1 MAFSIHKIY
10 KIKSGTV
17 YRENYIQCF
26 FLMQISIQIQKIE
39 VRQISSVKKEKY
51 LISGRKTFESKFWG
65 I

>member
-26 FLMQISIQIQKIE
+26 FDANFYLNTEDRGKTDFIS
-39 VRQISSVKKEKY
+39 
-51 LISGRKTFESKFWG
+51 
-65 I
+65 